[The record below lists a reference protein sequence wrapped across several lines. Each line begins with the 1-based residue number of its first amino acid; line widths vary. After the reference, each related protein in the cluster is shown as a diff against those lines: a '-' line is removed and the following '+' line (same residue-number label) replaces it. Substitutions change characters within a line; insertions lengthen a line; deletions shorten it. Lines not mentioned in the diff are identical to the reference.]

1 MIIIYLIDLI
11 VLIYLIDLVVLIVL
25 SDWLLKS
32 CINFTD

>member
-1 MIIIYLIDLI
+1 MIIIYLID
-11 VLIYLIDLVVLIVL
+11 LIDLVVLIVL